1 MSAQVIEKNTVQEN
15 QTKPKNAPKYRVL
28 LHNDDGVSAEL
39 VVMSLMEVCQL
50 SETQAISV
58 MMTTHTTGVGL
69 IKVCDIEMA
78 EFYEDQLKSKGV
90 PCSIEPEE

>member
-1 MSAQVIEKNTVQEN
+1 MSAQVIEKTTVQES
-15 QTKPKNAPKYRVL
+15 QVTPKHSPRYKVL

-39 VVMSLMEVCQL
+39 VVMSLMKVCQL

-58 MMTTHTTGVGL
+58 MMTAHTTGVGL
-69 IKVCDIEMA
+69 IKTCDIEMA

>member
-1 MSAQVIEKNTVQEN
+1 MSAQVIEKSTVQES
-15 QTKPKNAPKYRVL
+15 QVTHSPRYKVL

-58 MMTTHTTGVGL
+58 MMTAHTTGVGL
-69 IKVCDIEMA
+69 IKTCDIEMA

>member
-1 MSAQVIEKNTVQEN
+1 MSAQVIEKSTVQEN

-28 LHNDDGVSAEL
+28 LHNDDGVVAEL

-58 MMTTHTTGVGL
+58 MMTAHTTGIGL
-69 IKVCDIEMA
+69 IKTCDIEMA
-78 EFYEDQLKSKGV
+78 EFYVDQLMSKGV
-90 PCSIEPEE
+90 PVTMEPEE

>member
-1 MSAQVIEKNTVQEN
+1 MPTETLEKSTVQES
-15 QTKPKNAPKYRVL
+15 QVKPKHSPRYKVL

-39 VVMSLMEVCQL
+39 VVRCLMQVCQL

-58 MMTTHTTGVGL
+58 MMTAHTTGIGL

-78 EFYEDQLKSKGV
+78 EFYVDALMSKSV
-90 PCSIEPEE
+90 PVTMEPEE

>member
-1 MSAQVIEKNTVQEN
+1 MPTEILEKTVVQEG
-15 QTKPKNAPKYRVL
+15 QTKPKNAPRYKVL

-50 SETQAISV
+50 SETQSIAV
-58 MMTTHTTGVGL
+58 MMQAHTTGVGL

-78 EFYEDQLKSKGV
+78 EFYVDQLMSKGV
-90 PCSIEPEE
+90 PATMEPEE

>member
-39 VVMSLMEVCQL
+39 VVRCLMSICQL

-58 MMTTHTTGVGL
+58 MMTAHTTGIGL
-69 IKVCDIEMA
+69 IKVCDIEPA
-78 EFYEDQLKSKGV
+78 EFYCDQLKSKGV